1 MKRQKNGTFAAS
13 LSLERGREYQF
24 RYLLDGDRWEND
36 WQADKYLR
44 NAFGSDN
51 SVVVV

>member
-1 MKRQKNGTFAAS
+1 MSLRRQ
-13 LSLERGREYQF
+13 Y
-24 RYLLDGDRWEND
+24 RYLLDGARWEND

-44 NAFGSDN
+44 NEYGGDN